1 MNNNKIIAEAK
12 SRQAE
17 AGDPGDRGLR
27 GPCLHDADII
37 LPVVPQPR
45 GAEERGD
52 WGVSEVRK
60 QSSKCEQLEKD
71 QTQQQE
77 LLEIVHKQLVLIPE
91 LKSEI
96 EKQQKPEA
104 ETSERPQLSSDGN

>member
-1 MNNNKIIAEAK
+1 M
-12 SRQAE
+12 
-17 AGDPGDRGLR
+17 
-27 GPCLHDADII
+27 
-37 LPVVPQPR
+37 PQPR

-52 WGVSEVRK
+52 WGLSEVRK

-104 ETSERPQLSSDGN
+104 ETSERPQLSSDEMETEDDRFESRKAENRRIMDL

>member
-1 MNNNKIIAEAK
+1 M
-12 SRQAE
+12 
-17 AGDPGDRGLR
+17 
-27 GPCLHDADII
+27 
-37 LPVVPQPR
+37 
-45 GAEERGD
+45 
-52 WGVSEVRK
+52 SEVRK

-104 ETSERPQLSSDGN
+104 ETSERPQLSSDEMETEDDRFESRKAENRRIMDL